1 MDVTKQFH
9 VKAYSSDEH
18 TYFDLIHSFPC
29 LELTPTPVSGD
40 ALLHLEMVD
49 FGPFVISKRK
59 NSVFTIEHIVFNRNT
74 VAIQFPAADD
84 DALTRYQAL
93 PGAEQHCAFQL
104 AGARVQW
111 LIPENLW
118 MYQIQIDQR
127 WMEKALGQ
135 QAFRDYH
142 ELCRASSR
150 KAYDVG
156 VLAVVSEQLETMVNM
171 GFQAQRNGQTF
182 HESQLIT
189 MVSDIVM
196 PCIMS
201 DMSDMKISTRHKILS
216 KALSYVQ
223 DHHGQAIRLEDL
235 ARFASTSVRNL
246 QIVFKQEIGVSPTR
260 YIQQYRLHRFR
271 HALTRA
277 NSVSEA
283 AYQSGFK
290 HLGRLT
296 EMYAKVFSKTPS
308 AHLQTLPTQ
317 ALEIGSSL

>member
-1 MDVTKQFH
+1 
-9 VKAYSSDEH
+9 
-18 TYFDLIHSFPC
+18 
-29 LELTPTPVSGD
+29 
-40 ALLHLEMVD
+40 MVD

-93 PGAEQHCAFQL
+93 PGAQQHCAFQL

-156 VLAVVSEQLETMVNM
+156 VLAVVSEQLE
-171 GFQAQRNGQTF
+171 TF